1 MVVIP
6 FPSKL
11 RPTPPADQEP
21 EKVLVHIIAAIHSLG
36 EPATLGDIGGLLLD
50 IKVLRTQY
58 EAAALSSILVE
69 YSRPEPVQP
78 FEVSLFRPVL
88 IGGMTAWAF
97 TSQFRR
103 KLRAI
108 GLTPSL
114 RGYRPEVPNAIVP
127 NKPGVG
133 W

>member
-6 FPSKL
+6 FPSQL
-11 RPTPPADQEP
+11 RPTPPADLAP

-36 EPATLGDIGGLLLD
+36 EPATLGDIGGLLLE
-50 IKVLRTQY
+50 IEVIRGQY

-69 YSRPEPVQP
+69 YSQPARGRPSE
-78 FEVSLFRPVL
+78 FSLFRPVL
-88 IGGMTAWAF
+88 VGGMTAWAF

-103 KLRAI
+103 RLRAI

-114 RGYRPEVPNAIVP
+114 RGRRREA
-127 NKPGVG
+127 
-133 W
+133 